1 MIMINDSVHNTIVN
15 LYIYDLDIFCK
26 KSPIFENT
34 KEIFS
39 TIIKMSDTCYNWF
52 SINNWNSKP
61 STAARSRDKRTWMDN
76 WGILKSFQNNLSDL
90 RVVMLVFPIN
100 IPSASFTSS
109 FLNKPIIY
117 FLKCKDTRDA
127 KYFVWSCVWALVFNY
142 E

>member
-1 MIMINDSVHNTIVN
+1 MNTIIN
-15 LYIYDLDIFCK
+15 FYPYELDMFCK
-26 KSPIFENT
+26 KAPTFKNI

-61 STAARSRDKRTWMDN
+61 FTAAGSRDKRTWMDN
-76 WGILKSFQNNLSDL
+76 WGILKSFWNNLYDL
-90 RVVMLVFPIN
+90 HVVMLVFPIN

-109 FLNKPIIY
+109 FHNKPIIY
-117 FLKCKDTRDA
+117 FLKCKDTQDA
-127 KYFVWSCVWALVFNY
+127 KYFVWSCVWALVLNY